1 MRLHFNPLGRK
12 TETNVGTNMRPVGEN
27 FNPLGRK
34 TETYRAYFY
43 DCTIYYFNPL
53 GRNTETCLP
62 SNHPTVL
69 FISIHSVAR
78 PRPIPTGSHA
88 VMNIFQSTRS
98 QDRDRN
104 SPSIVS
110 AIGISIHSV
119 ARPRRKTPR
128 ILITWQWISIHSVA
142 RPRRYLGGRC
152 RRISYFNPLGRKTET
167 SPCICSACFSIYF
180 NPLGRKTETSIVF
193 TIFSFST
200 FQSTRSQDRDIFS
213 QPFFR
218 GCFPFQ
224 STRSQDRDVLIA
236 LIRALGRIISIHS
249 VARPRLYSA
258 SISAF
263 SATFQSTRSQDR
275 DVI

>member
-53 GRNTETCLP
+53 GRKTETCLP

-119 ARPRRKTPR
+119 ARPRRLLCT
-128 ILITWQWISIHSVA
+128 VA
-142 RPRRYLGGRC
+142 
-152 RRISYFNPLGRKTET
+152 
-167 SPCICSACFSIYF
+167 
-180 NPLGRKTETSIVF
+180 
-193 TIFSFST
+193 
-200 FQSTRSQDRDIFS
+200 
-213 QPFFR
+213 
-218 GCFPFQ
+218 
-224 STRSQDRDVLIA
+224 
-236 LIRALGRIISIHS
+236 
-249 VARPRLYSA
+249 
-258 SISAF
+258 
-263 SATFQSTRSQDR
+263 
-275 DVI
+275 

>member
-1 MRLHFNPLGRK
+1 MILKFQSTRSQDRDKTESLEELQLQLFQSTRSQDRDYDAMDCPECGCISIHSVARPRQEQPVNSLRHWHFNPLGRK
-12 TETNVGTNMRPVGEN
+12 TETAFMYGCLIPV
-27 FNPLGRK
+27 
-34 TETYRAYFY
+34 
-43 DCTIYYFNPL
+43 
-53 GRNTETCLP
+53 
-62 SNHPTVL
+62 V
-69 FISIHSVAR
+69 
-78 PRPIPTGSHA
+78 
-88 VMNIFQSTRS
+88 
-98 QDRDRN
+98 
-104 SPSIVS
+104 
-110 AIGISIHSV
+110 ISIHSV

-200 FQSTRSQDRDIFS
+200 FQSTRSQDRD
-213 QPFFR
+213 
-218 GCFPFQ
+218 
-224 STRSQDRDVLIA
+224 VLIA

>member
-1 MRLHFNPLGRK
+1 MSAIESPHCPVYFNPLGRKTETNSDRVTRCDEHISIHSVARPRQEQPVNSLRHWHFNPLGRK
-12 TETNVGTNMRPVGEN
+12 TETAFMYGCLIPV
-27 FNPLGRK
+27 
-34 TETYRAYFY
+34 
-43 DCTIYYFNPL
+43 
-53 GRNTETCLP
+53 
-62 SNHPTVL
+62 V
-69 FISIHSVAR
+69 
-78 PRPIPTGSHA
+78 
-88 VMNIFQSTRS
+88 
-98 QDRDRN
+98 
-104 SPSIVS
+104 
-110 AIGISIHSV
+110 ISIHSV